1 MSEGIAWIGE
11 HSYEAPGLGV
21 PGMLGRISLTAARGV
36 ETEEFLVRLGAD
48 PEQLLYGDSYSE
60 RHALSIRPWSKS
72 ATSHW

>member
-36 ETEEFLVRLGAD
+36 ETEEFLVRLGGPGAASVR
-48 PEQLLYGDSYSE
+48 GF
-60 RHALSIRPWSKS
+60 I
-72 ATSHW
+72 